1 MQLQPLAQYLLAEN
15 KSVLLLDAC
24 CLLDGIRGPARGRMA
39 DFEAAVAMAAAID
52 QGNLPFQIALPS
64 PVSVEAQAHVA
75 DARGVVTTHLQQHDA
90 TNQVFRRVHQALGLP
105 SPLPPVFPPLNTNPY
120 EDFLEAI
127 YWKIIKACHVIDDD
141 PIFQQSARRRIAQG
155 RRPGRRGSN
164 KQFNDCRILE
174 ESLALGAE
182 LRQYRF
188 KKRIVFGSS
197 NIADFSDAAKSIA
210 HPDIAADLAPLH
222 IEYAA
227 SLQEAHEAVL
237 HP

>member
-24 CLLDGIRGPARGRMA
+24 CLLDMIRGPSRGRMA
-39 DFEAAVAMAAAID
+39 DFEAALAMATALD

-64 PVSVEAQAHVA
+64 PVPGEVQAYVS

-90 TNQVFRRVHQALGLP
+90 TNQAFRCVHQALGLP
-105 SPLPPVFPPLNTNPY
+105 SPLPALLSLNTNPY

-127 YWKIIKACHVIDDD
+127 YRKIINACHVIDDD

-174 ESLALGAE
+174 ESLAVGRA
-182 LRQYRF
+182 LRQAGF
-188 KKRIVFGSS
+188 DKRIVFGSS
-197 NIADFSDAAKSIA
+197 NTTDFCDSSKIIA
-210 HPDIAADLAPLH
+210 HPHIAADLAPLH

-227 SLQEAHEAVL
+227 SLQEAYGAVCRT
-237 HP
+237 